1 MFFRGAWQN
10 KIRGIRENNCLFCSK
25 QSFNQKETSCVLTYE
40 IQLLLIHNDSLYLLR
55 GLVLL
60 VFHESCQSP
69 FSGKSRSSIKSIDR
83 QNKSQVWSQV
93 SGNVFSE
100 LEDKSKAS
108 LKSVVTSPGQDFSY
122 FGDDFTFYKTLDL
135 INFAFKSQ
143 VNASLK

>member
-1 MFFRGAWQN
+1 MNPAKALFRASPGQV
-10 KIRGIRENNCLFCSK
+10 SS
-25 QSFNQKETSCVLTYE
+25 QSIVKTS
-40 IQLLLIHNDSLYLLR
+40 HK
-55 GLVLL
+55 
-60 VFHESCQSP
+60 
-69 FSGKSRSSIKSIDR
+69 SGP
-83 QNKSQVWSQV
+83 QV